1 MPQRTDIKKVLI
13 IGSGPIIIGQACEFD
28 YSGTQACKALKKLGY
43 EIVLVN
49 SNPATIM
56 TDPEMADVTYIEP
69 LNQERLEQ
77 IIAKERP
84 DALLPNLGGQSGLNL
99 CAELA
104 NAGILEKYNVKV
116 IGVQVDAIERGEDR
130 IEFKKAMN
138 ELGIEIANED
148 GSMKSLDETL
158 KILRESFAVTTE
170 EQKAQRLA
178 TLEQQAIADGYG
190 DTLKGL
196 SEEEKYFQLAMYAGQ
211 EQIKDM
217 SEAQFKKQA
226 MDKLGIKVT
235 KKTNKA
241 QVAQNLALALG
252 TQAIEGLTQEQQSAA
267 AVEDSGKELAERI
280 RQIVEETGCG
290 KVNIIAHSKGGL
302 DSRAAIAHC
311 GMAPYVA
318 TLTTINTPHRGCI
331 FAEYL
336 LGKVPQAARQKIAA
350 AYNATM
356 KKVGDPNPDFLAAV
370 TDLTESACLAR
381 NEVTPDAPGVVY
393 ESVMSY
399 CKKAQHG
406 KFPLNMTYPIVK
418 HFDGLNDGL
427 VSVESA
433 KWGERFTLLEPQ
445 GKRGISHGDVVD
457 LNRENIRGFDVREF
471 YVKLVADLKR
481 RGY

>member
-1 MPQRTDIKKVLI
+1 MKYVRRIVYSLLLTAAVNALPVVWRFYLI
-13 IGSGPIIIGQACEFD
+13 TEANLNSGWLYLPLLAAFLYVNIRPIPRKGP
-28 YSGTQACKALKKLGY
+28 T
-43 EIVLVN
+43 
-49 SNPATIM
+49 
-56 TDPEMADVTYIEP
+56 
-69 LNQERLEQ
+69 ER
-77 IIAKERP
+77 I
-84 DALLPNLGGQSGLNL
+84 
-99 CAELA
+99 
-104 NAGILEKYNVKV
+104 
-116 IGVQVDAIERGEDR
+116 
-130 IEFKKAMN
+130 
-138 ELGIEIANED
+138 
-148 GSMKSLDETL
+148 
-158 KILRESFAVTTE
+158 
-170 EQKAQRLA
+170 QRLA
-178 TLEQQAIADGYG
+178 EGCELLELFCVTAAVTAPLQFIWLCTLSPVGRRGAAAMVFFDLLIA
-190 DTLKGL
+190 LP
-196 SEEEKYFQLAMYAGQ
+196 QLFVLFWNGMVRVYLTSVQ
-211 EQIKDM
+211 
-217 SEAQFKKQA
+217 
-226 MDKLGIKVT
+226 LGIKYRVL
-235 KKTNKA
+235 A
-241 QVAQNLALALG
+241 ALCGWIPLVNLWYLVKIIRICG
-252 TQAIEGLTQEQQSAA
+252 DEVEFETQKWSWTRFGQRARSARRSPLLMVHGVFFRDFRYLNYWGRIPRELIRNGATVYYSQQQSAA

-290 KVNIIAHSKGGL
+290 KVNI
-302 DSRAAIAHC
+302 IAHC

-336 LGKVPQAARQKIAA
+336 LGKVPQAARLKIAA

-356 KKVGDPNPDFLAAV
+356 KQVGDPNPDFLAAV

-381 NEVTPDAPGVVY
+381 NEVTLDAPGVVY

>member
-1 MPQRTDIKKVLI
+1 MAAGMGVVLVSLI
-13 IGSGPIIIGQACEFD
+13 IIIPLFALFVYLLVLAVRALRKYIKSGPARKEAK
-28 YSGTQACKALKKLGY
+28 TVRMTLG
-43 EIVLVN
+43 
-49 SNPATIM
+49 
-56 TDPEMADVTYIEP
+56 
-69 LNQERLEQ
+69 
-77 IIAKERP
+77 
-84 DALLPNLGGQSGLNL
+84 
-99 CAELA
+99 
-104 NAGILEKYNVKV
+104 EK
-116 IGVQVDAIERGEDR
+116 
-130 IEFKKAMN
+130 
-138 ELGIEIANED
+138 
-148 GSMKSLDETL
+148 
-158 KILRESFAVTTE
+158 LRENRVRCKMSQEFVAEAV
-170 EQKAQRLA
+170 
-178 TLEQQAIADGYG
+178 GV
-190 DTLKGL
+190 
-196 SEEEKYFQLAMYAGQ
+196 S
-211 EQIKDM
+211 
-217 SEAQFKKQA
+217 
-226 MDKLGIKVT
+226 
-235 KKTNKA
+235 
-241 QVAQNLALALG
+241 
-252 TQAIEGLTQEQQSAA
+252 
-267 AVEDSGKELAERI
+267 
-280 RQIVEETGCG
+280 RQIVETTGCE

-336 LGKVPQAARQKIAA
+336 LGKVPQAARLKIAA
-350 AYNATM
+350 AYNAAM
-356 KKVGDPNPDFLAAV
+356 KQVGDPNPDFLAAV

-381 NEVTPDAPGVVY
+381 NEATPDAPGVVY

-471 YVKLVADLKR
+471 YVKLAADLKR

>member
-1 MPQRTDIKKVLI
+1 M
-13 IGSGPIIIGQACEFD
+13 
-28 YSGTQACKALKKLGY
+28 
-43 EIVLVN
+43 
-49 SNPATIM
+49 
-56 TDPEMADVTYIEP
+56 
-69 LNQERLEQ
+69 
-77 IIAKERP
+77 
-84 DALLPNLGGQSGLNL
+84 
-99 CAELA
+99 
-104 NAGILEKYNVKV
+104 
-116 IGVQVDAIERGEDR
+116 
-130 IEFKKAMN
+130 
-138 ELGIEIANED
+138 
-148 GSMKSLDETL
+148 
-158 KILRESFAVTTE
+158 
-170 EQKAQRLA
+170 
-178 TLEQQAIADGYG
+178 
-190 DTLKGL
+190 
-196 SEEEKYFQLAMYAGQ
+196 
-211 EQIKDM
+211 
-217 SEAQFKKQA
+217 
-226 MDKLGIKVT
+226 
-235 KKTNKA
+235 
-241 QVAQNLALALG
+241 
-252 TQAIEGLTQEQQSAA
+252 
-267 AVEDSGKELAERI
+267 
-280 RQIVEETGCG
+280 EETGCG

-336 LGKVPQAARQKIAA
+336 LGKVPQAARLKIAA

-356 KKVGDPNPDFLAAV
+356 KKVGDTNPDFLAAV
-370 TDLTESACLAR
+370 TDLTESACLRR

-418 HFDGLNDGL
+418 QFDGLNDGL

-433 KWGERFTLLEPQ
+433 KWGEQFTFLEPE

>member
-1 MPQRTDIKKVLI
+1 MKYVRRIVYSLLLTAAVNALPV
-13 IGSGPIIIGQACEFD
+13 GWFASGCTVAIFRAKWLYLPLAAAFLWVNIRPIPKTGPTKRIQHLAEGCELLWLF
-28 YSGTQACKALKKLGY
+28 AAVCC
-43 EIVLVN
+43 
-49 SNPATIM
+49 
-56 TDPEMADVTYIEP
+56 VT
-69 LNQERLEQ
+69 
-77 IIAKERP
+77 
-84 DALLPNLGGQSGLNL
+84 L
-99 CAELA
+99 C
-104 NAGILEKYNVKV
+104 
-116 IGVQVDAIERGEDR
+116 VQTGC
-130 IEFKKAMN
+130 
-138 ELGIEIANED
+138 LW
-148 GSMKSLDETL
+148 SM
-158 KILRESFAVTTE
+158 FAVTGGRDGAALGVILE
-170 EQKAQRLA
+170 LLLA
-178 TLEQQAIADGYG
+178 VL
-190 DTLKGL
+190 L
-196 SEEEKYFQLAMYAGQ
+196 LAVVFWNGMIRVYLTSVQ
-211 EQIKDM
+211 
-217 SEAQFKKQA
+217 
-226 MDKLGIKVT
+226 LGIKHRVLAALCGWIPLVNVWYLVKIIRICRDEVEFETQKWELDAVRAESEVCKT
-235 KKTNKA
+235 KYPLLMVHGVFFRDFRYLNYWGRIPKELIRNGATVYYG
-241 QVAQNLALALG
+241 Q
-252 TQAIEGLTQEQQSAA
+252 QQSAA

-381 NEVTPDAPGVVY
+381 NEVTLDAPGVVY

-433 KWGERFTLLEPQ
+433 KWGERFTLLEPE

-471 YVKLVADLKR
+471 YVKLAEDLKR